1 MTQLG
6 GKERLMNRDFTHEA
20 LVFERSPDAV
30 AVVAGVVNQAL
41 AEKAAVICSVAPPLQ
56 AAVRSRLGY
65 DDDILWL
72 PADHRYARPVDAIA
86 ELSSFMRRRS
96 ENSWRI
102 VAIGQPPYHG
112 TAADQPWFWYDA
124 GVNAV
129 FGDEPLNALC
139 LVDRTEVSDTTIAA
153 ACESHT
159 SVHDANGAVVA
170 RPPATN
176 AVSFAAPELSHPCL
190 ATPPSIT
197 LTTTSIRDA
206 RHALLNAVHD
216 RSEDVR
222 IRAEL
227 VLAELVTNAIAH
239 GGTAAEI
246 GMWLWPSEVVLRI
259 RDHGSGMNDPWATL
273 RPPRRSQV
281 GGAGL
286 WIAHRESDGLD
297 VRNHRSGGTVATA
310 VIQERA
316 G

>member
-1 MTQLG
+1 MTRLG
-6 GKERLMNRDFTHEA
+6 GKERLMNRDFIHEA

-41 AEKAAVICSVAPPLQ
+41 DEKAAVICSVAPALQ
-56 AAVRSRLGY
+56 AAVRSTLGY
-65 DDDILWL
+65 DKDILWL
-72 PADHRYARPVDAIA
+72 ATDHRDARPVNAIA

-96 ENSWRI
+96 ENSSRI
-102 VAIGQPPYHG
+102 EAIGQPPYHG

-129 FGDEPLNALC
+129 FADEPLNALC

-153 ACESHT
+153 VCESHT
-159 SVHDANGAVVA
+159 SVHDASGGVVT
-170 RPPATN
+170 RPPASD
-176 AVSFAAPELSHPCL
+176 AFSFAAPELSQPCL
-190 ATPPSIT
+190 ETPPSIT
-197 LTTTSIRDA
+197 LTTTSVRDA
-206 RHALLNAVHD
+206 RHTLLNAVDD

-222 IRAEL
+222 VRAEL

-246 GMWLWPSEVVLRI
+246 GMWLTPSDFVLRI
-259 RDHGSGMNDPWATL
+259 RDHGSGIDDPWATL
-273 RPPRRSQV
+273 RPPRRSEV